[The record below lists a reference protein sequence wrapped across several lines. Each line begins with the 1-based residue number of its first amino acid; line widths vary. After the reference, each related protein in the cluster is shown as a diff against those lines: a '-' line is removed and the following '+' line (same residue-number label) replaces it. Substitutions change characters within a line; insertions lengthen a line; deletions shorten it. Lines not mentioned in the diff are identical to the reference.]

1 MSELPQEVWF
11 YTREGARI
19 GPVGFDALLAEARQ
33 GALNP
38 RFDMVW
44 TSGMAEWQPA
54 GQIKGLFEQ
63 RTPPALPES
72 LAPAAD
78 PYTPPQLETVEESMS
93 RLEEWRGARRRS
105 FLFATLVFPVLWS
118 LVFAISADFLTRQFG
133 PVIMGS
139 IGGWVA
145 LVPVLVGVYYGLMR
159 LVNLGMSRWWY
170 LGNFVPLLN
179 LWVGYRCFACPAGY
193 AYHKQLD
200 GVGVMLAI
208 FYWLLMVACIIACVA
223 IVAVLLGAVDS
234 PALQAQLLELLR
246 TIRDQA
252 AKP

>member
-19 GPVGFDALLAEARQ
+19 GPVGFDALLAEAQQ
-33 GALNP
+33 GTLNP
-38 RFDMVW
+38 RLDMVW

-63 RTPPALPES
+63 RRPPALPQS
-72 LAPAAD
+72 LAPPAD

-105 FLFATLVFPVLWS
+105 FLFAIFVFPVLWS
-118 LVFAISADFLTRQFG
+118 LLFASSADFLTREFG

-139 IGGWVA
+139 ISTVVA
-145 LVPVLVGVYYGLMR
+145 LIPALVGVYFGLMR

-200 GVGVMLAI
+200 GVGVALAI
-208 FYWLLMVACIIACVA
+208 VYWLLMAAIIIAFAA
-223 IVAVLLGAVDS
+223 IIAVLLGAVDS
-234 PALQAQLLELLR
+234 PALQAQLREVMR
-246 TIRDQA
+246 TIQDQA